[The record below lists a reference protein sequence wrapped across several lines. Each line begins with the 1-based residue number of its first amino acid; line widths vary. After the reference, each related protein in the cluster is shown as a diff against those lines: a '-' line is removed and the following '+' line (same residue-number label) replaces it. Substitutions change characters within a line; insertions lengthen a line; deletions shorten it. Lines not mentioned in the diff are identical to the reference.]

1 MKFLK
6 NENGFTLIDIII
18 ALIIILLFMS
28 IISVLFFNITKSSKE
43 IERESQAT
51 YIATNILESYKAK
64 KYDDIP
70 IVTDKEIKDGEI
82 VVDGQTIQVQEGY
95 TALVT
100 VENYVPTGEVVA
112 NAPAQNDLVKKITVT
127 VKYKLANSE
136 KQVQLQ
142 SSVARK

>member
-1 MKFLK
+1 MEIIK
-6 NENGFTLIDIII
+6 NEKGFTLIDIII
-18 ALIIILLFMS
+18 ALIVILLFMS

-64 KYDDIP
+64 KYDDIT
-70 IVTDKEIKDGEI
+70 IVTDKEIADGEI
-82 VVDGQTIQVQEGY
+82 IVDGQPITVQEGY

-100 VENYVPTGEVVA
+100 VENYVPTNEESSQ
-112 NAPAQNDLVKKITVT
+112 AQNDLVKIITVT
-127 VKYKLANSE
+127 VKYKLANKD